1 MRSINTDG
9 QTKAQS
15 GSVPTPYQESD
26 TQTKRISRSKLGKS
40 ASSTLHSQLS
50 DLMREKVYSRA
61 WAAGSKIPS
70 EHELM
75 DRFGLSRGT
84 VRHAIK
90 SLVDEGLLVQSHG
103 RGTFVAEG
111 GISHPAGD
119 RPISFAE
126 SLRKQGKSFVTE
138 VLDQEMLP
146 APTDVAYELKEAPG
160 TPMLFMRRVRS
171 VGGEP
176 IMCIESWIS
185 VDRCPGI
192 ENADYTKEGQFE
204 VVERCSGKHPA
215 HAKVRYTARA
225 AGTEHGAYLHC
236 DESAP
241 LLVLEQTISF
251 EDRTPFEWSLSWL
264 TAGQAVVGEVTQRVS
279 D

>member
-1 MRSINTDG
+1 MASDHARAQAFRTVHFSI
-9 QTKAQS
+9 
-15 GSVPTPYQESD
+15 PTPYSEADANAASFGEAMLD
-26 TQTKRISRSKLGKS
+26 KY

-50 DLMREKVYSRA
+50 DIMREKIYSRA
-61 WAAGSKIPS
+61 WGAGRKIPS

-75 DRFGLSRGT
+75 RTFGLSRGT
-84 VRHAIK
+84 VRHSIK

-126 SLRKQGKSFVTE
+126 SLREQGKIFTTE
-138 VLDQEMLP
+138 VLDQLVLP
-146 APTDVAYELKEAPG
+146 APADVAYELEEEPG
-160 TPMLFMRRVRS
+160 TPTLFLRRLRS
-171 VGGEP
+171 VEADP
-176 IMCIESWIS
+176 IMVIESWIS
-185 VDRCPGI
+185 VERCPGI
-192 ENADYTKEGQFE
+192 QDADYTHEGAYDA
-204 VVERCSGKHPA
+204 VERCSGKHVA
-215 HAKVRYTARA
+215 YAKVRYTARA
-225 AGTEHGAYLHC
+225 AGAEHGGYLRC

-264 TAGQAVVGEVTQRVS
+264 TAGQAVVGEATQR
-279 D
+279 